1 MEMMTFGAHL
11 ILPLLHLVHSWTLLY
26 SMPENHIHLLEKNH
40 QLTTLAQL
48 GEQFRISFDLWV
60 EEYHDA
66 DEYSSRCHIFTSCI
80 LYMLSLYLIQLGCL
94 SGMETFFTSPT
105 AAKLAAMEA
114 KRQ

>member
-11 ILPLLHLVHSWTLLY
+11 ILPLLHLVQSWTLLY

-40 QLTTLAQL
+40 RLTTLAQL

-66 DEYSSRCHIFTSCI
+66 DEYSSRYHIFTSCI
-80 LYMLSLYLIQLGCL
+80 
-94 SGMETFFTSPT
+94 
-105 AAKLAAMEA
+105 
-114 KRQ
+114 

>member
-80 LYMLSLYLIQLGCL
+80 
-94 SGMETFFTSPT
+94 
-105 AAKLAAMEA
+105 
-114 KRQ
+114 